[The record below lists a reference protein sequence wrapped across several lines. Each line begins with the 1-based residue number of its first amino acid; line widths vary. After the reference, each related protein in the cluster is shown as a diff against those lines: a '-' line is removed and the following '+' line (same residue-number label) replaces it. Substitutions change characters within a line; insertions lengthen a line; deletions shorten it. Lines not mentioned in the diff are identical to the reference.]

1 MSLILS
7 TTDLSVNEKTT
18 ALIYGGNGTGKTTF
32 AASWPNPVFLVPWIA
47 RNEMKSLA
55 GSKLLVAYFRNL
67 RELQEQ
73 VQGIGKAVEEKALCC
88 DTLVVDNLTAMQV
101 MLKDEMLGK
110 SGKAKFDWDDW
121 DKFAN
126 ITTSMMNAFH
136 KLPPHVLWIT
146 HEKIIKEDEETNKGS
161 YTLQGS
167 TRDIIPGFADMILH
181 ATVTDLKA
189 AGLKYK
195 LYLKGH
201 DIWTCRM
208 RAERKM
214 AESLPQ
220 FIEDPSY
227 DKLAALLGWKSCA
240 EIEGTAEKDVK

>member
-1 MSLILS
+1 LS
-7 TTDLSVNEKTT
+7 TTDLSINEKTT
-18 ALIYGGNGTGKTTF
+18 VLLYGGNGTGKTTF
-32 AASWPNPVFLVPWIA
+32 AATWPNPVFLVPWIA

-55 GSKLLVAYFRNL
+55 KSKILVAYFKNL

-73 VQGIGKAVEEKALCC
+73 ILEIGKDVESGALRC

-101 MLKDEMLGK
+101 MLKDEMLAK
-110 SGKAKFDWDDW
+110 SGKGKFDWDDW

-136 KLPPHVLWIT
+136 KLPPHVIWVT
-146 HEKIIKEDEETNKGS
+146 HEKVIKEDEETNKGG

-181 ATVTDLKA
+181 ATATDLKA

-208 RAERKM
+208 RTDRGTA
-214 AESLPQ
+214 ATLPQ

-227 DKLAALLGWKSCA
+227 DKLAALMSWKSCA
-240 EIEGTAEKDVK
+240 EIEEGQP